1 MVLSWPGK
9 LIVGVPYGPNVEQ
22 KYTRNVRNRNV
33 VVDTSDVDAD
43 LQDVTRSNP
52 TSQKLVDDVPESQ
65 VFDTER
71 SQVKKR
77 SNLPRKPSPRKSKL
91 AKEHDRSGVKC
102 VGRGTIVQ
110 VCVAVSNDFLMFFHN

>member
-1 MVLSWPGK
+1 MVLAWPGK
-9 LIVGVPYGPNVEQ
+9 LIVGVPYGCNVEQ

-102 VGRGTIVQ
+102 VGRGANVLAG
-110 VCVAVSNDFLMFFHN
+110 VGFFLMTLCFF

>member
-43 LQDVTRSNP
+43 QQDATTSNS
-52 TSQKLVDDVPESQ
+52 TSQKLLEDVAESQ
-65 VFDTER
+65 VFNTER
-71 SQVKKR
+71 SQGKKR
-77 SNLPRKPSPRKSKL
+77 SNMPRKPSPRKNKLSKG
-91 AKEHDRSGVKC
+91 HDRSGVKC